1 MSEKENNYKVELLD
15 KDSYKIFKG
24 VYNDFKSRAIEE
36 YKFELAPLDYE
47 EFIEAVEQK
56 FMSCIV
62 LKENEIPTAFL
73 VYTTSISEAIE
84 LNIIHC
90 LGTEDEITKVK
101 LLTEKFMTLTEA
113 DRMSKVVTY
122 PMLGH
127 QSVFTSD
134 IAKFGFKFVGLAVM
148 RFFMGN
154 ASSERILENMRLP
167 ELAEDY
173 KVVGYSDLYREDLIK
188 VIHESFK
195 DSQDALFDTR
205 FKTMEGTKD
214 IINKIIENI
223 YGEFLPEVTSV
234 LLYKDL
240 PVGFA
245 LSNVTGGTIANVPLV
260 AIDKNHRG
268 KGFSEHLLNRS
279 IKTIVDWTKLGKRYF
294 SEVNV
299 TTETNNYKALKLY
312 RRIGFREDYC
322 YPQAYLLQ
330 KK

>member
-1 MSEKENNYKVELLD
+1 MSENNYNVELLE

-24 VYNDFKSRAIEE
+24 VYNDFKSKAMSE
-36 YKFELAPLDYE
+36 YKFELAPLEYE
-47 EFIEAVEQK
+47 EFIDAVEQK
-56 FMSCIV
+56 LMNCIV

-73 VYTTSISEAIE
+73 VYTTSISEALE
-84 LNIIHC
+84 LNIVHC

-101 LLTEKFMTLTEA
+101 LLIEKFLALTEA

-127 QSVFTSD
+127 QSVFTAD
-134 IAKFGFKFVGLAVM
+134 IAKYGFKFVGLAVM
-148 RFFMGN
+148 RFMTGN
-154 ASSERILENMRLP
+154 ASSERILESMRLKELP
-167 ELAEDY
+167 ENY
-173 KVVGYSDLYREDLIK
+173 KIVGYNDMFREDLIK

-195 DSQDALFDTR
+195 DTQDALFDTR
-205 FKTMEGTKD
+205 FKSFEGTKD
-214 IINKIIENI
+214 IINKIVENI

-234 LLYKDL
+234 LLYNNL

-245 LSNVTGGTIANVPLV
+245 LTNVTGGTIANVPLV

-279 IKTIVDWTKLGKRYF
+279 IKTVVDWTKLEKRYF

>member
-1 MSEKENNYKVELLD
+1 MSENNYNVELLE
-15 KDSYKIFKG
+15 KESYKIFKG
-24 VYNDFKSRAIEE
+24 VYNDFKSKAMSE
-36 YKFELAPLDYE
+36 YKFELAPLEYE
-47 EFIEAVEQK
+47 EFIDAVEQK
-56 FMSCIV
+56 LMNCIV

-73 VYTTSISEAIE
+73 VYTTSISEAVE
-84 LNIIHC
+84 LNIVHC

-101 LLTEKFMTLTEA
+101 LLIEKFLALTEP

-127 QSVFTSD
+127 QSVFTAD
-134 IAKFGFKFVGLAVM
+134 IAKYGFKFVGLAVM
-148 RFFMGN
+148 RFMTGN
-154 ASSERILENMRLP
+154 ASSERILESMRLKELP
-167 ELAEDY
+167 ENY
-173 KVVGYSDLYREDLIK
+173 KIVGYNDLFREDLIK

-195 DSQDALFDTR
+195 DTPDALFDTR
-205 FKTMEGTKD
+205 FKSTEGTKD
-214 IINKIIENI
+214 IINKIVDNI

-234 LLYKDL
+234 LLYNNL

-245 LSNVTGGTIANVPLV
+245 LANVTGGTIANVPLV

-279 IKTIVDWTKLGKRYF
+279 IKTVVDWTKLEKRYF